1 MIVNAAALMRQS
13 SFSLALGAFMT
24 SAGVIGVYRGDLVSS
39 VFLVLG
45 LTLLT
50 GLFGIPFIWYSI
62 RQRRDLVLAPVQFEV
77 DEAGLSMASS
87 VASSRQEWSV
97 YRRADET
104 SRAFFLQ
111 LGTGAAVLVPKRGLS
126 DAAIDAFRERLERV
140 GLLDRDRATRRQV
153 RQLAWVAIGIGA
165 SVLLTLGPAVL
176 ARAGATASLDL
187 SATADG
193 GTVVVHGTT
202 DLPDGVVIDVR
213 VVQVDEWERDNDD
226 GVAADPETSPWV
238 IDGQAVVEDGAF
250 DLTLA
255 IDDWPGGRGGA
266 AAYFF
271 VDSRQ
276 PADVVDRFGVDGSG
290 LRGPEAVEY
299 PDFGTALEVHRSFE
313 IPD

>member
-1 MIVNAAALMRQS
+1 
-13 SFSLALGAFMT
+13 
-24 SAGVIGVYRGDLVSS
+24 
-39 VFLVLG
+39 
-45 LTLLT
+45 
-50 GLFGIPFIWYSI
+50 
-62 RQRRDLVLAPVQFEV
+62 
-77 DEAGLSMASS
+77 
-87 VASSRQEWSV
+87 V

-104 SRAFFLQ
+104 SRAFILH

-126 DAAIDAFRERLERV
+126 DAAIDAFRGCLERV
-140 GLLDRDRATRRQV
+140 GLLDRDQATRRQV
-153 RQLAWVAIGIGA
+153 RRLASVAIGIGA
-165 SVLLTLGPAVL
+165 SALLILGPAAL

-213 VVQVDEWERDNDD
+213 VVQLDEWERENDD
-226 GVAADPETSPWV
+226 GVAADAETSPWV

-250 DLTLA
+250 DLTLS
-255 IDDWPGGRGGA
+255 IDEWPGGSGGA

-276 PADVVDRFGVDGSG
+276 PADVVERFGVDGSG

-299 PDFGTALEVHRSFE
+299 PDYGTALEVHRSFE